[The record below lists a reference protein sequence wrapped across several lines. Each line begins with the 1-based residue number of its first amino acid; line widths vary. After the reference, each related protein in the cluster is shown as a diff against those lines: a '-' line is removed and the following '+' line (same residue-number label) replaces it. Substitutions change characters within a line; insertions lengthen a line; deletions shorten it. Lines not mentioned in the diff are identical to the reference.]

1 MNAASPR
8 SAISHWMETL
18 RPRVQPAV
26 QAVGGPLEP
35 LISPALARPVD
46 LKSIPI
52 AGLVDH
58 TLLKPEATPE
68 QVDRLCDEALE
79 YRFAAVCVH
88 SGFVARVAARLSG
101 SDVAPCSVVGF
112 PFGTNLTTVKVYE
125 ARQAIA
131 VGARE
136 VDMVLAIGLLKAGE
150 YALVAEDLVDVTR
163 AAHAH
168 GVLVKLILET
178 ALLSD
183 EEKVAACLLA
193 AGTGMDFVKTS
204 TGFAGGGATVADV
217 ALMRQVVGDRLGVK
231 AAGGVRTLD
240 DARTMVAA
248 GATRLGTSAGVNIAR
263 KAQGETAAAV
273 SPPGY

>member
-26 QAVGGPLEP
+26 QAVGGPLEQ

-68 QVDRLCDEALE
+68 QVDRLCEEALE

-88 SGFVARVAARLSG
+88 SGYVARVAARLSG

-112 PFGTNLTTVKVYE
+112 PFGTNLTAVKVYE

-163 AAHAH
+163 AAHAQ

-204 TGFAGGGATVADV
+204 TGFAGGGATAADV

-240 DARTMVAA
+240 DARTMLAA

-263 KAQGETAAAV
+263 QAQGETAAAV

>member
-18 RPRVQPAV
+18 RARVQPAV